1 VKKVERE
8 VLKIRFQVKVAHC
21 CGTTGTAS
29 RNIVQFFPIHISR
42 DTNGERT
49 GSAALLGNKACV
61 RVS

>member
-8 VLKIRFQVKVAHC
+8 VLKIRFQVKVDHC

-29 RNIVQFFPIHISR
+29 RNIVQFFPVIYR
-42 DTNGERT
+42 GTNGERT